1 MALELKSF
9 YQTARNPQL
18 PVYARACIF
27 CLPSALTLRDSVAR
41 DSGTLQP
48 FLPTR
53 SQVNPAHTYPPRP
66 ITPAAA
72 GQGRLPSQPI
82 PSLHHS
88 LSMLGQSSV
97 LNPATRLMLWLSS
110 SMAQNTNAI
119 ATTWGQQESTSSSV
133 SLCSAMVWTVLAALL

>member
-1 MALELKSF
+1 MALELKNF
-9 YQTARNPQL
+9 YPTARNPQL
-18 PVYARACIF
+18 PVYARACIC

-48 FLPTR
+48 FLPR
-53 SQVNPAHTYPPRP
+53 KSICPHLPAQAYHSCCSW
-66 ITPAAA
+66 A
-72 GQGRLPSQPI
+72 SQPI

-110 SMAQNTNAI
+110 SIAHHTNAI
-119 ATTWGQQESTSSSV
+119 ATTCGQ
-133 SLCSAMVWTVLAALL
+133 